1 MNAALLNEPLS
12 GTPRATTPSLWHRL
26 PWWIIGFG
34 SPLVM
39 FAAAQLAAR
48 TAGQDAPSW
57 HDLGR
62 VNFLPELGFIA
73 WWLW

>member
-12 GTPRATTPSLWHRL
+12 GIPRATTPSLWHRL

-62 VNFLPELGFIA
+62 VDFLPELGFIA